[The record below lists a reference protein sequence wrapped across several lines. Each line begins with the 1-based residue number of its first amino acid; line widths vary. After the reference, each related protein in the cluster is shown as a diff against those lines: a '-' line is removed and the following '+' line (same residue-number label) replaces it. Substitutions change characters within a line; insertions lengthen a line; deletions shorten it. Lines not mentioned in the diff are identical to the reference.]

1 MTEHDTRK
9 LVSDFYNEIGW
20 KVEDDG
26 FYQNARYEDLR
37 LVSREYIHKCH
48 LRVNR
53 YISQAGKFLL
63 DAGSGPVQW
72 PDYLTYSDGYQY
84 RLCVD
89 TSIVA
94 LKEARKRLGNKGLY
108 VVSDVAAL
116 PFMTDAF
123 DGLVS
128 LHTLHHIPPEEQP
141 AAYEGLVRVLKPGK
155 SGVVVNAWSSPQLM
169 KKMQPL
175 VLFMDRVN
183 GVVNRV
189 VKKKESHPPNSN
201 ETQKL
206 KPTGTFTLHVTP
218 EWLKERLNGKVDFQI
233 RVWRSVSIRF
243 LRSVIQPWLCG
254 RLWLKLLFWLEDRN
268 PVYYGENG
276 QYPLIVIRKPSI
288 SNK

>member
-9 LVSDFYNEIGW
+9 VVSDFYNEIGW

-116 PFMTDAF
+116 PFVTDAF

-169 KKMQPL
+169 KKLQPL

-189 VKKKESHPPNSN
+189 IKKKASHPPNSN

-218 EWLKERLNGKVDFQI
+218 EWLKERLTGKVDFQI

>member
-1 MTEHDTRK
+1 
-9 LVSDFYNEIGW
+9 
-20 KVEDDG
+20 VEDDG

-175 VLFMDRVN
+175 VLIMDRVN